1 MTSEILHEGK
11 KETIFMIHGM
21 MGGGWYWQNYKGFF
35 EERGYCCITPT
46 LRFHEVK
53 PDEQPHPYLGTTSI
67 MDYVN
72 DLTEEIQKLDAPPI
86 LMGHSMG
93 GLLAQILAGRGLAK
107 GLVLLAPAPPAGIF
121 SLKLSVI
128 RSFQEV
134 LTWGFWKKPFRLSFE
149 KAVYAT
155 MHLIPE
161 PEQRKAY
168 ERLVYESG
176 YAAFQIG
183 FWLLDRTRATRVDE
197 KKVKCPVLVLVGQE
211 DRITP
216 APVVKRVAEKYK
228 GVSAYREFTG
238 HAHWL
243 IGEPGWQQIAATID
257 LWLGEQ
263 KISKGNDA

>member
-1 MTSEILHEGK
+1 MTSVNGCEGK
-11 KETIFMIHGM
+11 NDTIVMIHGM
-21 MGGGWYWQNYKGFF
+21 MGGGWYWQNFKEFF
-35 EERGYCCITPT
+35 EERGYHCLTPT
-46 LRFHEVK
+46 LRYHHGKSREL
-53 PDEQPHPYLGTTSI
+53 PHPSLGTTSI

-72 DLTEEIQKLDAPPI
+72 DLTEEIERLNVAPI

-93 GLLAQILAGRGLAK
+93 GLLAQILASRGLAK

-128 RSFQEV
+128 RSFQEI

-161 PEQRKAY
+161 PKQWKAY
-168 ERLVYESG
+168 EQLVYESG

-183 FWLLDRTRATRVDE
+183 FWPLDRTRATRVDE
-197 KKVKCPVLVLVGQE
+197 KKVKCPVLVLAGQE

-228 GVSAYREFTG
+228 AVAVYREFTG

-243 IGEPGWQQIAATID
+243 IGEPGWQQIAANID
-257 LWLGEQ
+257 LWLKEQ
-263 KISKGNDA
+263 TKKEFGIL